1 MSIFNNKNSNKIEEN
16 QEKRPL
22 LEENKTLFERIMHFF
37 SYTFKY
43 ALLSPWQKR
52 IAAMFG
58 RSNP

>member
-1 MSIFNNKNSNKIEEN
+1 MFNNKNSNKIEEN

-22 LEENKTLFERIMHFF
+22 LEENKTMFERIMHFF